1 MEKISRKLTEGWKML
16 LGILLFCFVMAI
28 SPAYAQNTTVKGV
41 VRDAM
46 GPTAGAT
53 VIQKGT
59 NNGTITDLDGN
70 FTISV
75 PSNAV
80 LVISFVG
87 LDTQEI
93 PLEGKKFIEVTLSG
107 NEELEEV
114 VVVGYGTQKKSDIT
128 GSVASVDKARLEKLP
143 VTNVLQAIQGATAGV
158 TITQSS
164 SIPGD
169 APAAQVRGTNSIN
182 ANSQPYVVVDGVPL
196 TNTGGSLNDI
206 AASDIES
213 MEILKDASATAI
225 YGTNGS
231 NGVILI
237 TTKHGKSGTPKVKYS
252 GYVGFEDFTNRL
264 KFCDGDQIIQ
274 RYKDYVA
281 QNPGE
286 TMYDENVKY
295 ANEMDNYK
303 AGRQIDWVYDEA
315 SQTGIITDHNV
326 SISGG
331 SEKVRY
337 YISGDY
343 MNQKG
348 VLKGY
353 NYQRYTLRTNI
364 DADVTDYLNIGTNT
378 SITSHN
384 RDGGRVNF
392 LNAEAMSP
400 WGKEYDEDGSYTIY
414 PMYSESLWA
423 NPMIN
428 TTMDVE
434 RRQWNINL
442 NNFAIVKFGKIWAPL
457 EGLQYKFNS
466 GYSYSPTRN
475 NTYRGKSANDNNG
488 TGEIFNSETQT
499 YTIENILSYAK
510 DFGKHHID
518 LTALY
523 AASRKKYTDNT
534 AKGTGFINDELGYN
548 SLGAATTGSVSSN
561 RSLYTTCSQMGRI
574 NYSYDSRYLFTAT
587 VRRDGSSVFGPD
599 NKYGVFPSV
608 ALGWNLARESFMEG
622 TDSWLDDA
630 KVRLS
635 YGLTG
640 NEAIGTYT
648 TLVKMTTA
656 SFAMG
661 EEKAV
666 GIYPSSYMG
675 NDGLSWESTTTFNIG
690 LDFGLFR
697 NRLTGN
703 IDFYTAKTTDLLLR
717 RNLPNLSGYST
728 VWANM
733 GEVKNHGIDLTLNSK
748 NIVKKDFLW
757 TTALVFSYTH
767 SEIVDLYGDGK
778 DDLGNRWFIG
788 EPIGVVYDY
797 DMVGIWQESEIANGD
812 HLKWDPQAAAGDV
825 KLADRNGDGKIDDN
839 DRHIIGQTAPK
850 WTAGLTNTFS
860 WKGLTLN
867 IFIQTVQGNRK
878 NNSLLSTAGDE
889 MGRRNMTTAVG
900 YWTAQNQ
907 SNEFRSLSKTS
918 NRHGYG
924 FNQNAGFTRLKDVTL
939 SYNFPAAICQKM
951 KISDLMIYFSGRN
964 LYTWTDWTGWD
975 PEARNIGRGM
985 GSTNEFGNSVSWEDN
1000 YPMTKSY
1007 TIGLNI
1013 TF

>member
-53 VIQKGT
+53 VVQKGT

-80 LVISFVG
+80 LVFSFVG

-93 PLEGKKFIEVTLSG
+93 PVAGKKFIEVTLSG

-128 GSVASVDKARLEKLP
+128 GSVASVDKARLSKLP

-675 NDGLSWESTTTFNIG
+675 NDGLSWESSTTFNIG

-985 GSTNEFGNSVSWEDN
+985 GSTNEFGNYVSWEDN

>member
-53 VIQKGT
+53 VVQKGT

-70 FTISV
+70 FEISV
-75 PSNAV
+75 PANAV
-80 LVISFVG
+80 LVVSFVG
-87 LDTQEI
+87 LDSQEI
-93 PLEGKKFIEVTLSG
+93 PVAGKKFIEVTLEG

-114 VVVGYGTQKKSDIT
+114 IVVGYGTQKKSDIT

>member
-1 MEKISRKLTEGWKML
+1 ML

-53 VIQKGT
+53 VVQKGT

-80 LVISFVG
+80 LVFSFVG

-93 PLEGKKFIEVTLSG
+93 PVAGKKFIEVTLSG

-128 GSVASVDKARLEKLP
+128 GSVASVDKARLSKLP

-985 GSTNEFGNSVSWEDN
+985 GSTNEFGNYVSWEDN

>member
-1 MEKISRKLTEGWKML
+1 ML

-53 VIQKGT
+53 VVQKGT

-80 LVISFVG
+80 LVFSFVG

-93 PLEGKKFIEVTLSG
+93 PVAGKKFIEVTLSG

-128 GSVASVDKARLEKLP
+128 GSVASVDKARLSKLP

-675 NDGLSWESTTTFNIG
+675 NDGLSWESSTTFNIG

-985 GSTNEFGNSVSWEDN
+985 GSTNEFGNYVSWEDN

>member
-1 MEKISRKLTEGWKML
+1 MEQISRKLTEGWKML
-16 LGILLFCFVMAI
+16 LSILLFCFVMAV

-46 GPTAGAT
+46 GPTAGAS
-53 VIQKGT
+53 VVQKGT
-59 NNGTITDLDGN
+59 NNGTITDIDGN
-70 FTISV
+70 FEIRV

-80 LVISFVG
+80 LVFSFVG

-93 PLEGKKFIEVTLSG
+93 PVNGQKFIEVTLQG

-114 VVVGYGTQKKSDIT
+114 IVVGYGTQKKSDIT

-158 TITQSS
+158 TISQSS

-182 ANSQPYVVVDGVPL
+182 ANSQPYIVVDGVPL
-196 TNTGGSLNDI
+196 SNTGGSLNDI
-206 AASDIES
+206 PASDIES

-237 TTKHGKSGTPKVKYS
+237 TTKHGKSGAPKVKYS
-252 GYVGFEDFTNRL
+252 GYVGFETFSNKLD
-264 KFCDGDQIIQ
+264 FCDGDQIIQ

-295 ANEMDNYK
+295 ANEMENYK
-303 AGRQIDWVYDEA
+303 AGKQIDWVYDEA
-315 SQTGIITDHNV
+315 SQNGIITDHNI

-331 SEKVRY
+331 TEKARY
-337 YISGDY
+337 FISGDY
-343 MNQKG
+343 MNQRG

-353 NYQRYTLRTNI
+353 NYQRYTLRTNV
-364 DADVTDYLNIGTNT
+364 DADVTDYLNIGTNS

-400 WGKEYDEDGSYTIY
+400 WGKEYEEDGSYCIY

-428 TTMDVE
+428 TTMDAE
-434 RRQWNINL
+434 RRQWNININAYAL
-442 NNFAIVKFGKIWAPL
+442 VKFGKIWAPL
-457 EGLQYKFNS
+457 EGLTYKFNA
-466 GYSYSPTRN
+466 GYSYAPTRTS
-475 NTYRGKSANDNNG
+475 TYKGATANDKNG
-488 TGEIFNSETQT
+488 TGYIYNSETQA
-499 YTIENILSYAK
+499 YTIENILAYAK

-523 AASRKKYTDNT
+523 AASRKKYNNSSST
-534 AKGTGFINDELGYN
+534 GVGFINDDLSFY
-548 SLGAATTGSVSSN
+548 SLGAASTASVGSYSD
-561 RSLYTTCSQMGRI
+561 LYTTCSQMGRI

-587 VRRDGSSVFGPD
+587 VRRDGSSVFGAD
-599 NKYGVFPSV
+599 NKYGVFPSI
-608 ALGWNLARESFMEG
+608 ALGWNLARESWMEG
-622 TDSWLDDA
+622 TDGWLDDA

-635 YGLTG
+635 YGKTG
-640 NEAIGTYT
+640 NEAIGVYT
-648 TLVKMTTA
+648 TLVKMSTQK
-656 SFAMG
+656 FAMG
-661 EEKAV
+661 GGNVV
-666 GIYPSSYMG
+666 GISPSSYMG
-675 NDGLSWESTTTFNIG
+675 NNELSWESTSTFNIG
-690 LDFGLFR
+690 LDFGVFR
-697 NRLTGN
+697 NRLTGTV
-703 IDFYTAKTTDLLLR
+703 DFYTSKTTDLLLR
-717 RNLPNLSGYST
+717 RNLPRLSGYST

-733 GEVKNHGIDLTLNSK
+733 GEVKNHGVELTLNSK
-748 NIVKKDFLW
+748 NIVKKDFMW
-757 TTALVFSYTH
+757 SSGLVLSANH

-812 HLKWDPQAAAGDV
+812 HLNWDPQAAAGDV

-839 DRHIIGQTAPK
+839 DRHIKGQTAPK
-850 WTAGLTNTFS
+850 WTGGLTNTFS

-867 IFIQTVQGNRK
+867 IFIQTVQGLRK
-878 NNSLLSTAGDE
+878 GNSLLGTAGDE
-889 MGRRNMTTAVG
+889 MGRRNMTTEVG
-900 YWTAQNQ
+900 YWTAENK

-924 FNQNAGFTRLKDVTL
+924 FDQDASYTRLKDVTL
-939 SYNFPAAICQKM
+939 SYNFPASVCQKM

-975 PEARNIGRGM
+975 PEARQIGRGSS
-985 GSTNEFGNSVSWEDN
+985 STNEFGSSVSWEDN
-1000 YPMTKSY
+1000 YPMTKSF

>member
-1 MEKISRKLTEGWKML
+1 MEQISRKLTEGWKML
-16 LGILLFCFVMAI
+16 LSILLFCFVMAV

-53 VIQKGT
+53 VVQKGT

-70 FTISV
+70 FEISV

-80 LVISFVG
+80 LVVSFVG

-93 PLEGKKFIEVTLSG
+93 PVAGKKFIEVTLSG

-114 VVVGYGTQKKSDIT
+114 IVVGYGTQKKSDIT
-128 GSVASVDKARLEKLP
+128 GSVASVDKARLSKLP

-158 TITQSS
+158 TISQSS

-182 ANSQPYVVVDGVPL
+182 ANSQPYIVVDGVPL
-196 TNTGGSLNDI
+196 SNTGGSLNDI

-237 TTKHGKSGTPKVKYS
+237 TTKHGKSGAPKVKYS
-252 GYVGFEDFTNRL
+252 GYVGFETFSNKLD
-264 KFCDGDQIIQ
+264 FCDGNQIIQ

-295 ANEMDNYK
+295 ANELDNYK
-303 AGRQIDWVYDEA
+303 AGKQIDWVYDEA

-331 SEKVRY
+331 TEKARY
-337 YISGDY
+337 FISGDY
-343 MNQKG
+343 MDQKG

-353 NYQRYTLRTNI
+353 NYQRYSLRTNI
-364 DADVTDYLNIGTNT
+364 DADVTEYLNIGTNT
-378 SITSHN
+378 SVTSHN

-400 WGKEYDEDGSYTIY
+400 WGKEYNEDGSYTIY

-434 RRQWNINL
+434 RRQWNVNL

-457 EGLQYKFNS
+457 DGLQYKFNS
-466 GYSYSPTRN
+466 GYSYAPSRN
-475 NTYRGKSANDNNG
+475 SSYKGKAANDNNG
-488 TGEIFNSETQT
+488 TGEIINRETQT

-523 AASRKKYTDNT
+523 AASRKKYAENT
-534 AKGTGFINDELGYN
+534 AKGTGFINDELSYS
-548 SLGAATTGSVSSN
+548 SLGAATTGSVSSY

-599 NKYGVFPSV
+599 NKYGVFPSI
-608 ALGWNLARESFMEG
+608 ALGWNLARERFMES

-630 KVRLS
+630 KIRLS
-635 YGLTG
+635 YGKTG

-661 EEKAV
+661 EAKAV
-666 GIYPSSYMG
+666 GIYPNSYMG

-690 LDFGLFR
+690 LDFGVLR

-703 IDFYTAKTTDLLLR
+703 LDFYTSKTNDLLLR

-757 TTALVFSYTH
+757 STALVFSYTH

-839 DRHIIGQTAPK
+839 DRHIKGQTSPK
-850 WTAGLTNTFS
+850 WTGGLTNTFS
-860 WKGLTLN
+860 WKGITLN
-867 IFIQTVQGNRK
+867 IFIQTVQGLRK
-878 NNSLLSTAGDE
+878 GNTLLSTAGDE
-889 MGRRNMTTAVG
+889 MGRRNMTTEVG

-924 FNQNAGFTRLKDVTL
+924 FDQNASYTRLKDVTL
-939 SYNFPAAICQKM
+939 SYNFPSKISQNL

-964 LYTWTDWTGWD
+964 LYTWTSWTGWD
-975 PEARNIGRGM
+975 PEARQIGRGSS
-985 GSTNEFGNSVSWEDN
+985 STNEFGNTVSWEDN
-1000 YPMTKSY
+1000 YPMTKNF

>member
-53 VIQKGT
+53 VVQKGT

-70 FTISV
+70 FEISV
-75 PSNAV
+75 PTNAV
-80 LVISFVG
+80 LVVSFVG

-93 PLEGKKFIEVTLSG
+93 PVAGKKFIEVTLSG

-114 VVVGYGTQKKSDIT
+114 IVVGYGTQKKSDIT
-128 GSVASVDKARLEKLP
+128 GSVASVDKARLSKLP

-158 TITQSS
+158 TISQSS

-237 TTKHGKSGTPKVKYS
+237 TTKHGKSGAPKVKYS
-252 GYVGFEDFTNRL
+252 GYVGFEDFTNKL
-264 KFCDGDQIIQ
+264 EFCNGEQIIQ

-343 MNQKG
+343 MDQKG

-353 NYQRYTLRTNI
+353 NYQRYTLRTNL

-400 WGKEYDEDGSYTIY
+400 WGKEYNEDGSYTIY

-475 NTYRGKSANDNNG
+475 STYKGKAANDNNG

-499 YTIENILSYAK
+499 YTIENILSYTK

-523 AASRKKYTDNT
+523 AASRKKYTENT
-534 AKGTGFINDELGYN
+534 AKGTGFINDELGSN
-548 SLGAATTGSVSSN
+548 SLGAATTGSVNSYK
-561 RSLYTTCSQMGRI
+561 SLYTTCSQMGRI

-599 NKYGVFPSV
+599 NKYGVFPSI
-608 ALGWNLARESFMEG
+608 ALGWNLAREKFMES

-661 EEKAV
+661 EAKAV

-703 IDFYTAKTTDLLLR
+703 IDFYTAKTTDLLLK

-860 WKGLTLN
+860 WKGITLN

-878 NNSLLSTAGDE
+878 NNALLSTAGDE
-889 MGRRNMTTAVG
+889 MGRRNMTTAIG

-924 FNQNAGFTRLKDVTL
+924 FNQNAGFTRLKDITL
-939 SYNFPAAICQKM
+939 SYNFPTAICQKM